1 MEQAPSNR
9 IEELV
14 RERARLDAELEGC
27 RELVTVLF
35 VDIVDST
42 RFYNDHGDVA
52 GLVMV
57 RKCLELLM
65 PPIEQCRGTV
75 IKTLGD
81 AILARFADGEAAVR
95 CAIEMQRSVAERN
108 RGRAPDDEIHIRVA
122 INLGLALSMGNDI
135 FGDMV
140 NVASRIESATERD
153 EILISP
159 SVYEK
164 IQHLADIPVRKKAAG
179 VELKGKQGKLD
190 LYAVVWRPQETAGP
204 APPRP
209 SNEQLA
215 IATGLHTN
223 LVELAQRG
231 GAKFVSG
238 NPRVSPGIDSPVK
251 TVVFGSAQI
260 EEPPAG
266 RARFTIA
273 RVFPD
278 GSLGIRHPLDRPGI
292 IAGQQGEIPLIDDP
306 LVAPQHARFTQL
318 GNGVYV
324 EDLGS
329 PQGVYLRVR
338 EPYRLKDG
346 DRIRIGGQ
354 KFRLATQATGS
365 PVGLNVSANG
375 TAFLPTT
382 STNAASPSSLIRLSP
397 NDHETE
403 RYALQGTETSFG
415 RSKGTHTFPEDQ
427 YMSTT
432 HARIMFQ
439 GGEYFV
445 DDVGSTNGTFVRIRK
460 RVLVREGDTVMVG
473 SQLLRILGASAA

>member
-1 MEQAPSNR
+1 MDQAPSNR
-9 IEELV
+9 IEDLV
-14 RERARLDAELEGC
+14 RERARLDAELERC

-65 PPIEQCRGTV
+65 PPIQQRQGTV

-81 AILARFADGEAAVR
+81 AILARFGDGEAAVR
-95 CAIEMQRSVAERN
+95 CAVEMQRSVADRN
-108 RGRAPDDEIHIRVA
+108 RGRAPNDEIHVRVA
-122 INLGLALSMGNDI
+122 INLGLALLMGNDV
-135 FGDMV
+135 FGDVV

-159 SVYEK
+159 SVFEK
-164 IQHLADIPVRKKAAG
+164 IQHLSDIPVRKKAAG

-190 LYAVVWRPQETAGP
+190 LYSVAWRPQETAGP

-231 GAKFVSG
+231 GAKLAG
-238 NPRVSPGIDSPVK
+238 GISRARPATDSPNK
-251 TVVFGSAQI
+251 TLVFGSAPI
-260 EEPPAG
+260 EEPLPE
-266 RARFTIA
+266 RPRFTIA

-278 GSLGIRHPLDRPGI
+278 GSLGARYPLDRPGM
-292 IAGQQGEIPLIDDP
+292 IAGQQGEICLVDDP
-306 LVAPQHARFTQL
+306 SVAAQHARFTQL
-318 GNGVYV
+318 GSGVYV

-329 PQGVYLRVR
+329 PQGVYLRLR
-338 EPYRLKDG
+338 EPYRLKNG
-346 DRIRIGGQ
+346 DAIRIGGQ
-354 KFRLATQATGS
+354 KFRFITEATESPAGS
-365 PVGLNVSANG
+365 NASANG
-375 TAFLPTT
+375 TALFPG
-382 STNAASPSSLIRLSP
+382 SPATGLSISSLVSLDPSDQENGRFV
-397 NDHETE
+397 
-403 RYALQGTETSFG
+403 LQTAETSFG
-415 RSKGTHTFPEDQ
+415 RSKGTHIFPDDLF
-427 YMSTT
+427 MSSS
-432 HARIMFQ
+432 HARIMVQ

-445 DDVGSTNGTFVRIRK
+445 DDLGSTNGTFVRIRK
-460 RVLVREGDTVMVG
+460 RTLAREGDTVMVG
-473 SQLLRILGASAA
+473 GQLLRILGSSAT

>member
-1 MEQAPSNR
+1 MDQTPSNR
-9 IEELV
+9 IEDLV
-14 RERARLDAELEGC
+14 RERARLDAELERC

-65 PPIEQCRGTV
+65 PSIERRQGTV

-81 AILARFADGEAAVR
+81 AILARFGDAEPAVR

-108 RGRAPDDEIHIRVA
+108 RGRAPNDEIHVRVA
-122 INLGLALSMGNDI
+122 INLGLALVMGNDV
-135 FGDMV
+135 FGDVV

-159 SVYEK
+159 SAYEK
-164 IQHLADIPVRKKAAG
+164 IQHLDDIPVYKKASG

-190 LYAVVWRPQETAGP
+190 LYAVVWRPTETAGP

-231 GAKFVSG
+231 GAKSLSG
-238 NPRVSPGIDSPVK
+238 NSDVRPGVEKAGKTLLFGSPKTEGPPAERMRFVVARVS
-251 TVVFGSAQI
+251 
-260 EEPPAG
+260 
-266 RARFTIA
+266 
-273 RVFPD
+273 PD
-278 GSLGIRHPLDRPGI
+278 GSLGVRYAIDRPGM
-292 IAGQQGEIPLIDDP
+292 IAGQTGEIPLVDDP

-324 EDLGS
+324 EDIGG

-338 EPYRLKDG
+338 EPYHLKEG
-346 DRIRIGGQ
+346 DTIQIGRQ
-354 KFRLATQATGS
+354 KFRFVTQAAE
-365 PVGLNVSANG
+365 PPIAPNVSAGG
-375 TAFLPTT
+375 TALFPGGVTP
-382 STNAASPSSLIRLSP
+382 ASLSSLIHL
-397 NDHETE
+397 DAKDQEDG

-415 RSKGTHTFPEDQ
+415 RSKGTHTFPDDL

-432 HARIMFQ
+432 HARIMVQ
-439 GGEYFV
+439 GGEYFL
-445 DDVGSTNGTFVRIRK
+445 DDLGSTNGTFVRIRK
-460 RVLVREGDTVMVG
+460 RALAREGDTVMLG
-473 SQLLRILGASAA
+473 SQMLRILTASVF